1 MRIGVMAA
9 GAIGGYLGARFAQAG
24 HDVLFFARGSAL
36 EAIRSDGL
44 KIESALGDALI
55 KPAQVTDDP
64 AGVAPVDI
72 VLFAVKL
79 WDTETAGAQIKP
91 IVGAKT
97 RVITFQNGVDS
108 VERLAPI
115 LGADKVVGGTAFVA
129 TTITRPGVI
138 TQTGKI
144 AQFRC
149 GRVDRK
155 PDAQLDA
162 FVAAAKASGIEM
174 TLSQD
179 IQHDRWEKF
188 VFLVGNSSATALT
201 RMPIGAVLAD
211 PDTAAMFR
219 AIMDEVVD
227 VARESGVM
235 LPPHIARERFAF
247 AQTLPPAL
255 KASMLHDLE
264 RGNRLE
270 LDWLAG
276 HVVKLGRAL
285 NVPTPMNTAVYAA
298 LKLYRN
304 GKPRAQGFSF

>member
-9 GAIGGYLGARFAQAG
+9 GAVGGYLGARFAQAG
-24 HDVLFFARGSAL
+24 HDVIFFARGAAL
-36 EAIRSDGL
+36 DAIRRNGFRL
-44 KIESALGDALI
+44 ESPLGDAHI
-55 KPAQVTDDP
+55 KPAQATDDP
-64 AGVAPVDI
+64 ASIAPVDI
-72 VLFAVKL
+72 VIFAVKL

-91 IVGAKT
+91 IVGPDT

-129 TTITRPGVI
+129 TTITQPGVI

-149 GRVDRK
+149 GRLDGK
-155 PDAQLDA
+155 PDAHLDA
-162 FVAAAKASGIEM
+162 FVAAAQAASGIEM
-174 TLSQD
+174 ILSSD
-179 IQHDRWEKF
+179 IQRDRWEKF
-188 VFLVGNSSATALT
+188 VFLVGNSSATAVT
-201 RMPIGAVLAD
+201 RMPIGAVLGD
-211 PDTAAMFR
+211 PDTKAMLR
-219 AIMDEVVD
+219 AIMDEVVE

-235 LPPHIARERFAF
+235 LPPHFARGRIEFAE
-247 AQTLPPAL
+247 TLPYNL
-255 KASMLHDLE
+255 KASMAHDID

-276 HVVKLGRAL
+276 HVAKLGRAL
-285 NVPTPMNTAVYAA
+285 NVPTPMCTAIYAA

-304 GKPRAQGFSF
+304 GKPAA

>member
-9 GAIGGYLGARFAQAG
+9 GAVGGYLGARFAQAG
-24 HDVLFFARGSAL
+24 QDVTFFARGAAL
-36 EAIRSDGL
+36 DAIRKNGFKL
-44 KIESALGDALI
+44 ESALGDALI
-55 KPAQVTDDP
+55 KPAQATDDP
-64 AGVAPVDI
+64 ASVAPVDV

-91 IVGAKT
+91 IVGPDT

-115 LGADKVVGGTAFVA
+115 LGADKIVGGTAIGA
-129 TTITRPGVI
+129 TTVTQPRGIA
-138 TQTGKI
+138 QTGKI

-155 PDAQLDA
+155 PDPHLDA
-162 FVAAAKASGIEM
+162 FVSAAKTAGIEM
-174 TLSQD
+174 IPSSD
-179 IQHDRWEKF
+179 IQRDRWEKF
-188 VFLVGNSSATALT
+188 VFLVGNSSATAVT
-201 RMPIGAVLAD
+201 RKPIGAVLGD
-211 PDTAAMFR
+211 PDTAAMLR

-235 LPPHIARERFAF
+235 LPPHFARGRIEFAG
-247 AQTLPPAL
+247 TLPYDL
-255 KASMLHDLE
+255 KASMAHDLD

-276 HVVKLGRAL
+276 HVVKLGRTL
-285 NVPTPMNTAVYAA
+285 NVPTPMCTAIYAA
-298 LKLYRN
+298 LKLHRN
-304 GKPRAQGFSF
+304 GKSPT